1 MSPALHRISS
11 ALATLALWLSAIGLV
26 GMAIDVM
33 LRQGEAWLRRR
44 RGLQA

>member
-1 MSPALHRISS
+1 FMMVQAQ
-11 ALATLALWLSAIGLV
+11 ANVATPTVMAGMVAIGIV